1 MIILSVMKGNVAM
14 KTKITELLGIEQP
27 IIQGGMAWVAT
38 ASLAAAVSEAG
49 GCGLIAGGAAPA
61 DVIRAEI
68 RRARELTSKPFGIN
82 IMLMSP
88 FADDLIKLCIEE
100 KVQVVTTGAG
110 NPGPFIQE
118 LKAAGAKVIPVVPSV
133 ALAKRM
139 ERAGADAVVC
149 EGMEAGGH
157 IGSLTTMSL
166 TPQIVDAVSI
176 PVIAAGGIADGR
188 GLAAAF
194 MLGAQGVQIGTRF
207 LVAKECEIHQNF
219 KQAVID
225 AKDTSTVI
233 TGAYTGHPVRVIK
246 SKSAKA
252 MLEAEKNN
260 LSPEEFEKLGSGSLR
275 AAVKDGDL
283 EKGSFM
289 AGQIAGMVNKE
300 ETAKEIIDDIISQ
313 SSALLKN
320 TTLGGITVE

>member
-1 MIILSVMKGNVAM
+1 MNTQI
-14 KTKITELLGIEQP
+14 TKLLGIKYP

-38 ASLAAAVSEAG
+38 ASLAAAVSNAG
-49 GCGLIAGGAAPA
+49 GCGLIAGGAAPVE
-61 DVIRAEI
+61 VIRAEI
-68 RRARELTSKPFGIN
+68 KRAKELTSKPFGVN

-88 FADDLIKLCIEE
+88 FAEDLINLCIEE
-100 KVQVVTTGAG
+100 KVAVVTTGAG
-110 NPGPFIQE
+110 NPAIYIPA
-118 LKAAGAKVIPVVPSV
+118 LKAAGIKVIPVVPSV

-157 IGSLTTMSL
+157 IGSLTTMTL
-166 TPQIVDAVSI
+166 VPQVVDAVTI

-188 GLAAAF
+188 GVAAAF

-207 LVAKECEIHQNF
+207 LVANECEISQAF
-219 KQAVID
+219 KDNVID

-233 TGAYTGHPVRVIK
+233 TGAFTGHPVRTLK
-246 SKSAKA
+246 NKNARM
-252 MLEAEKNN
+252 MLNVEKEGI
-260 LSPEEFEKLGSGSLR
+260 SVEEFEKLGAGSLR
-275 AAVKDGDL
+275 AAVKDGDE

-300 ETAKEIIDDIISQ
+300 QTASEIINEIMQETKQLMTSIE
-313 SSALLKN
+313 LIRGVN
-320 TTLGGITVE
+320 FE